1 MAIMNL
7 AEIEME
13 LGQLV
18 SSDKKSWVRIY
29 ELMEM
34 VEKKELY
41 SPSHRSFTAWVNDFA
56 IKSKVHVSLLWSRK
70 KAGKVY
76 SEYQA
81 RAAQQGKAVPDIKE
95 VSVSPDNFVL
105 IEKIAG
111 SNAAVADDLTDKV
124 LAGTLGRSAL
134 KNAWATVRTERSN
147 VRVNSHD
154 KPKPDPMAPAV
165 DSSEKAAGEAIPAI
179 TAADIVLSLSRPDWV
194 PDQKVKD
201 YQQERY
207 KVMTEFSVDTGTAHH
222 ARRIDVLAVENL
234 PRTCLGN
241 RAEELKRIISVN
253 DKLRVCFDFNHSLGE
268 DNSAYIKLLGDKIIT
283 THVSDYDLI
292 DERHWLPGEGKVDW
306 VEMITLMEQ
315 ADYQGVWMYELGF
328 KAPASID
335 RRELTWQ
342 DFGDNAR
349 TIFAK
354 KQPEAIGTSLL

>member
-1 MAIMNL
+1 MEVSGSL
-7 AEIEME
+7 EMYKD
-13 LGQLV
+13 LDYKQL
-18 SSDKKSWVRIY
+18 SDLSRQYGI
-29 ELMEM
+29 
-34 VEKKELY
+34 
-41 SPSHRSFTAWVNDFA
+41 T
-56 IKSKVHVSLLWSRK
+56 LWSLHLPF
-70 KAGKVY
+70 
-76 SEYQA
+76 SPFEQI
-81 RAAQQGKAVPDIKE
+81 DI
-95 VSVSPDNFVL
+95 
-105 IEKIAG
+105 
-111 SNAAVADDLTDKV
+111 
-124 LAGTLGRSAL
+124 
-134 KNAWATVRTERSN
+134 
-147 VRVNSHD
+147 
-154 KPKPDPMAPAV
+154 
-165 DSSEKAAGEAIPAI
+165 
-179 TAADIVLSLSRPDWV
+179 SRPELSGQTV
-194 PDQKVKD
+194 AYYEALIQKASAIGIRHFIVHPSGEPI
-201 YQQERY
+201 QEADRP
-207 KVMTEFSVDTGTAHH
+207 
-222 ARRIDVLAVENL
+222 ARLACAKESLRRLGDIATQYGAVIAVENL

>member
-1 MAIMNL
+1 MMLTIGLSTCGNKPLTDESFREMVAAGIGALEISQSSYDDFDFDNAKAL
-7 AEIEME
+7 AEKYGVKLWSLHLPFGGPYNPADRDPANRKFTLEQDQKIIARAVEAGITRFVVHPSCEPNEPETREEKIRYSME
-13 LGQLV
+13 ILSAL
-18 SSDKKSWVRIY
+18 
-29 ELMEM
+29 
-34 VEKKELY
+34 
-41 SPSHRSFTAWVNDFA
+41 ADFA
-56 IKSKVHVSLLWSRK
+56 AER
-70 KAGKVY
+70 G
-76 SEYQA
+76 
-81 RAAQQGKAVPDIKE
+81 AV
-95 VSVSPDNFVL
+95 
-105 IEKIAG
+105 
-111 SNAAVADDLTDKV
+111 
-124 LAGTLGRSAL
+124 
-134 KNAWATVRTERSN
+134 
-147 VRVNSHD
+147 
-154 KPKPDPMAPAV
+154 M
-165 DSSEKAAGEAIPAI
+165 
-179 TAADIVLSLSRPDWV
+179 
-194 PDQKVKD
+194 
-201 YQQERY
+201 
-207 KVMTEFSVDTGTAHH
+207 
-222 ARRIDVLAVENL
+222 AVENL